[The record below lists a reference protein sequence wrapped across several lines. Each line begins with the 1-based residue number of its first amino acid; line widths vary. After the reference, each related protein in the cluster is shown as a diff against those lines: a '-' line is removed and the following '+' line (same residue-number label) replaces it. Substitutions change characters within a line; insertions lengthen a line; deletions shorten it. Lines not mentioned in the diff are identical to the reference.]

1 MIKMIFIGN
10 RYEITDRPVYI
21 EENKLYNAYDSEKK
35 IDVKIKIIENNRYI
49 SIDFI
54 PNLIDESIIIDD
66 LRSPHILRILD
77 VGVHR
82 TVDNLLYY
90 IVYENFRG
98 VSLTTLNKGAYLH
111 MDALIRIA
119 TQTVKALQAYYNLGK
134 KHGSLRP
141 DNILVNERY
150 EIKIADFGITEAN
163 KGTNI
168 RCSGNLKYL
177 SPSQLSIDFTD
188 IKSDLYCL
196 GVILYES
203 VFKKFPFNDA
213 HTEKQLIKAIDKGVI
228 WSKINTSG
236 MNKDFVEIIKRL
248 LERNDNLCY
257 KNYNEV
263 LLSLS
268 HFMYKTSK
276 IDIEAIRAEE
286 NQPHLESV
294 LHKTGHVSPD
304 DFYKTR
310 QMYLSDIQK
319 ELENKS
325 IDDMKIVKNG
335 HTDNKS
341 KKKKNG
347 KKTSLIIIVLILI
360 IMMVLPFINM
370 FL

>member
-1 MIKMIFIGN
+1 MIFIGN

-134 KHGSLRP
+134 
-141 DNILVNERY
+141 
-150 EIKIADFGITEAN
+150 
-163 KGTNI
+163 NI

-310 QMYLSDIQK
+310 QMYLSDIQN

-335 HTDNKS
+335 HTDKKS